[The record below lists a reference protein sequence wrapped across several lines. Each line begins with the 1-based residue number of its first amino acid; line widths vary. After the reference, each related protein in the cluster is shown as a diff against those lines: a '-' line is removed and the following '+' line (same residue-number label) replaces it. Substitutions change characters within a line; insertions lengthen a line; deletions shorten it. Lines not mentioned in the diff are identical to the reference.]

1 MPGKIID
8 KPNCT
13 VFIPMFETQYTTDIS
28 VLVFYPGNTLN
39 TTEARD
45 VFVKPL
51 KEAMLKIRDKYVIV
65 VANTSSSKWDTVKKE
80 YTDAMA
86 GTPMGDG
93 KDPNYVLKEKTI
105 SISVFGSSGSGTADI
120 QTSLVS
126 INPLHL
132 LIMNTV
138 SGTLIQNVKTLI
150 SKGTSCYLMYDLEF
164 FNSMPD
170 LKALMP
176 SLVAAVD
183 AGGAESKSIK
193 SPYTDL
199 VKNSVDFFGPM
210 MEKKLITPTQKKQ
223 DQPVNT
229 EKDKKSDEEAAK
241 DANQAAEKKQSTD
254 AKWNITINGLGD
266 SAGPAATAYEIGAK
280 SDMPSFI
287 IYVGNP
293 EIDWVNFG
301 ENVPEGGDDFQNVG
315 DEEGLDEEFTE
326 QGFAGDE
333 EETNYQL
340 GEGAIY
346 GDSEGSEDST
356 GGGADDTATATGSLP
371 PSSNSGGTGK
381 KRFQLSMMVNGV
393 KVLNGELPKNLVKK
407 VLGFELEV
415 HAANKLA
422 ALNVKFKEQFGTNIQ
437 MSGGNRSFNTQNDI
451 FDWDYFD
458 QYSKGRKKPGSD
470 GKPKRGTVAAAK
482 PGTSKHGWALA
493 IDTSFMGD
501 KGSPKYDWMDA
512 NAPKYG
518 WVNPAW
524 AKKGGAGHEPWHWEY
539 IGADAYKNDGAK

>member
-13 VFIPMFETQYTTDIS
+13 VFIPMFEKQYTTDIS
-28 VLVFYPGNTLN
+28 VLVFYPGNALN
-39 TTEARD
+39 TLEARD

-65 VANTSSSKWDTVKKE
+65 VANTSSTKWELVKKE
-80 YTDAMA
+80 YTEAMVA
-86 GTPMGDG
+86 TPMGDG
-93 KDPNYVLKEKTI
+93 TDTSYVLKEKTI
-105 SISVFGSSGSGTADI
+105 SISVFDSSGSGTADI
-120 QTSLVS
+120 QTNLVS

-164 FNSMPD
+164 YNSMPD

-199 VKNSVDFFGPM
+199 VKKSVDFFGPM
-210 MEKKLITPTQKKQ
+210 METKLITPTQKKQ
-223 DQPVNT
+223 DQPVNQD
-229 EKDKKSDEEAAK
+229 KDKKTDEEAAK
-241 DANQAAEKKQSTD
+241 DANQAVGKTQSTD

-266 SAGPAATAYEIGAK
+266 SAGPAATAYEVGAK
-280 SDMPSFI
+280 IDMPSFT

-301 ENVPEGGDDFQNVG
+301 ENVPEGGDDFENLG
-315 DEEGLDEEFTE
+315 EEGLDEEFSE

-333 EETNYQL
+333 EEINYQL
-340 GEGAIY
+340 GEGSIY
-346 GDSEGSEDST
+346 GDSEGTEDPTS
-356 GGGADDTATATGSLP
+356 GGGGGDDATTTATGSLP
-371 PSSNSGGTGK
+371 PSANAGGTGNR
-381 KRFQLSMMVNGV
+381 RFQKSMMVNGV
-393 KVLNGELPKNLVKK
+393 KVLNGELPKYLVKK

-422 ALNVKFKEQFGTNIQ
+422 ELNVKFKEKFGKNIQ
-437 MSGGNRSFNTQNDI
+437 MSGGNRSFDTQNTI
-451 FDWDYFD
+451 FDWNYFD
-458 QYSKGRKKPGSD
+458 KTGKARKKGD
-470 GKPKRGTVAAAK
+470 LGTAAAK

-493 IDTSFMGD
+493 IDTSFLGD
-501 KGSPKYDWMDA
+501 KGSPKFDWMDI

-518 WVNPAW
+518 WVNPGW